1 MDVVAA
7 LAASATIADL
17 HRAQFDA
24 ENRMTP
30 QEVAAL
36 AAEAAALPEA
46 ARPWIA
52 RLAGM
57 VRRIRPEPEPYR
69 RRAIAEGVTLFE
81 AEGAPGA
88 RRDLVIGFCGEAH
101 RLMMP
106 VAPVLQAFPAA
117 RCDVLV
123 LADASQA
130 NFLLGLPGYAAD
142 PVALATRLSRD
153 LPLSR
158 YAALRCFGTSAGGAA
173 ALGYG
178 AGLGAR
184 VAMSLGGAHPLAMS
198 ERRIQGRD
206 IDRLA
211 FDRAIAAAPPGR
223 TRLLCVHGQKHA
235 RDVVRTRLQSIALPG
250 GRAIAVEGIAQHG
263 VIAGLFLRD
272 AMVRFF
278 EEMLLSDSPPE
289 GGVWRPAVEASE
301 RR

>member
-7 LAASATIADL
+7 LAACATTADL
-17 HRAQFDA
+17 YRAQIDA

-30 QEVAAL
+30 EEVAAL
-36 AAEAAALPEA
+36 AAEATALPEA
-46 ARPWIA
+46 ARPWIT
-52 RLAGM
+52 RLDGM
-57 VRRIRPEPEPYR
+57 VRRVRPAPQPYR
-69 RRAIAEGVTLFE
+69 RRVIAADATLFE
-81 AEGAPGA
+81 AEGAPGV
-88 RRDLVIGFCGEAH
+88 RRDLVIGFCGVAH

-123 LADASQA
+123 LSDDSQA
-130 NFLLGLPGYAAD
+130 NFLLGIPGYAAD

-173 ALGYG
+173 ALAYG

-198 ERRIQGRD
+198 GRRSQGRGF
-206 IDRLA
+206 DRLA
-211 FDRAIAAAPPGR
+211 FDRVIAAAPAGR
-223 TRLLCVHGQKHA
+223 TRLFCVHGQTHA
-235 RDVVRTRLQSIALPG
+235 RDAVRTRLQSIALPG
-250 GRAIAVEGIAQHG
+250 SRALAVEGVSHHG

-272 AMVRFF
+272 ALVRFF
-278 EEMLLSDSPPE
+278 EEWLLSDTPPE
-289 GGVWRPAVEASE
+289 GGVWTP
-301 RR
+301 

>member
-1 MDVVAA
+1 MDALAA
-7 LAASATIADL
+7 LAASATTADL
-17 HRAQFDA
+17 YRAQIEA
-24 ENRMTP
+24 ENRLTP
-30 QEVAAL
+30 AEVAAL
-36 AAEAAALPEA
+36 AAGADGLPEA

-52 RLAGM
+52 RLDGL
-57 VRRIRPEPEPYR
+57 VRRVRPEPEPFR
-69 RRAIAEGVTLFE
+69 RRDIAPGVTLFE

-88 RRDLVIGFCGEAH
+88 RRDLVIGFCGVAH

-106 VAPVLQAFPAA
+106 VAPILQAFPAA

-130 NFLLGLPGYAAD
+130 NFLLGIPGYAAD
-142 PVALATRLSRD
+142 PVALATRLGRD

-173 ALGYG
+173 ALAYG

-198 ERRIQGRD
+198 GRRSEGREL
-206 IDRLA
+206 DRRA
-211 FDRAIAAAPPGR
+211 FDRIIAAAPDR
-223 TRLLCVHGQKHA
+223 TRLLCVHGRGHA
-235 RDVVRTRLQSIALPG
+235 RDAVRTRLHSIALPG
-250 GRAIAVEGIAQHG
+250 SRAIAVEGVTHHG

-278 EEMLLSDSPPE
+278 EELLLSDTPPE
-289 GGVWRPAVEASE
+289 GAVWSP
-301 RR
+301 